1 MYISIQTFI
10 FGQIIEITN
19 LALFLLIPAIA
30 EPIASIE
37 AKFDFPT
44 KEKAFI
50 FFIMG
55 RRSDLPTV
63 YAP

>member
-1 MYISIQTFI
+1 MYQLEEYISCS
-10 FGQIIEITN
+10 IEFQAY
-19 LALFLLIPAIA
+19 LALFPLMPAIA
-30 EPIASIE
+30 EPIASTE
-37 AKFDFPT
+37 AKFDFPI
-44 KEKAFI
+44 KEVI